1 MIAYVALGRG
11 VGLSLI
17 NLIYDSECNHS
28 LICLRVRDACQA
40 SHRNDCT
47 AAMRRLRAK
56 FRRTLV
62 TGHYGTFGW
71 NESGH
76 ETNLRISLVLR
87 EFHLLVRFSC
97 TLVAYGIFVKSSVSE
112 CVAFSLLPMKTCS
125 IHHPLTSKTLGG
137 NS

>member
-28 LICLRVRDACQA
+28 LICLRVRDTGQA

-47 AAMRRLRAK
+47 AMRRLRAK
-56 FRRTLV
+56 FRRTL
-62 TGHYGTFGW
+62 GIGYCGIFGW

-76 ETNLRISLVLR
+76 ETNLGINLVLR
-87 EFHLLVRFSC
+87 KFHLLVRFSC
-97 TLVAYGIFVKSSVSE
+97 TFVALFNIR
-112 CVAFSLLPMKTCS
+112 
-125 IHHPLTSKTLGG
+125 
-137 NS
+137 